1 VLTTHRGFECTLEEG
16 CWIVRLCRP
25 ERRNALDEQLA
36 TDLAG
41 CLRDLSSRAPGTP
54 LVLCSDGP
62 AFSAGADVTH
72 LKGVVDR
79 AERERRFAD
88 RARTLT
94 PALVELIDALASSD
108 QVTLASIQGAAAGG
122 GWSLALACDLR
133 FAAPEAT
140 FWFPEVEYGRPLSE
154 KSIAM
159 LLPKVGQARTAE
171 IVLTARRYSAADLLA
186 FGLVNEV
193 MPAATLMTGVMAR
206 SRRLAAMAP
215 SSLCESKRRIRRQAD
230 ILSLTKVASD

>member
-1 VLTTHRGFECTLEEG
+1 LTTHRGFEATLDEG
-16 CWIVRLCRP
+16 CWTVRLCRS

-36 TDLAG
+36 TDLAA
-41 CLRDLSSRAPGTP
+41 CFRELSSRAPGTP
-54 LVLCSDGP
+54 LVLCSDGT
-62 AFSAGADVTH
+62 AFSAGADVSY
-72 LKGVVDR
+72 LKGVADR

-94 PALVELIDALASSD
+94 PALVELVEALASSD
-108 QVTLASIQGAAAGG
+108 QVTLAAVQGAASGG

-159 LLPKVGQARTAE
+159 LVPKVGQARASE
-171 IVLTARRYSAADLLA
+171 IVLTARRYGAAELLG

-193 MPAATLMTGVMAR
+193 VPAGSLMTRVLAQG
-206 SRRLAAMAP
+206 RRIAAMAP
-215 SSLCESKRRIRRQAD
+215 DGLAESKRRIRRQAD
-230 ILSLTKVASD
+230 TLRFAQAASG